1 MQDLNEFIEHKYFEN
16 QKIEDKSKAVEARI
30 LALEGFKKEFL
41 PKRSYGQEVNPLE
54 FGLTARDIIVRKD
67 KTLAGYM
74 GFDLSYWNRKEQEEL
89 EREEYIKQFQEK
101 TEALKQKNEEK
112 KLQREANLLWN
123 QTHNIS
129 QRRMMP

>member
-1 MQDLNEFIEHKYFEN
+1 
-16 QKIEDKSKAVEARI
+16 
-30 LALEGFKKEFL
+30 
-41 PKRSYGQEVNPLE
+41 
-54 FGLTARDIIVRKD
+54 
-67 KTLAGYM
+67 M

-101 TEALKQKNEEK
+101 TEALRQKNEEK
-112 KLQREANLLWN
+112 KLQREANVLWN

>member
-30 LALEGFKKEFL
+30 LALEGFKKEYL
-41 PKRSYGQEVNPLE
+41 LARNYGAEVNPLE

-74 GFDLSYWNRKEQEEL
+74 GFDLSPWDRKEQEEI

-123 QTHNIS
+123 QTHSIS